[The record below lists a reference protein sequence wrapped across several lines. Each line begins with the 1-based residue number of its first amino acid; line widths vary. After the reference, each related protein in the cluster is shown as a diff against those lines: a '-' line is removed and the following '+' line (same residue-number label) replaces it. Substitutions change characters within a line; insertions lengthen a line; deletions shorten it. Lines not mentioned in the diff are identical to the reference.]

1 MDICNKILPL
11 SEKKATEQALARK
24 GKNGWQSTQSKSDNR
39 NLPGK
44 KESIKQNSWGTMRV
58 YYAPVLARGKLH
70 TVLLGDDFP
79 GETPGGAAKLV
90 AKVRASLNI
99 HFKGDDQPDVVFTDR
114 GQGFYALKSA
124 KITDEYA
131 TALHENDLTAFMGA
145 DASQQPGDLKDLM
158 LHETAVA
165 WLTNRLRVT
174 APAKSWEETAEQFGA
189 RLKQAADYVNAHYD
203 VEGLQRELPARLDRL
218 CDREGARISK

>member
-1 MDICNKILPL
+1 M

-24 GKNGWQSTQSKSDNR
+24 GKNGWQSTKSKSNNR

-44 KESIKQNSWGTMRV
+44 KETIKQNSWGTLRV

-79 GETPGGAAKLV
+79 GETPAGAAKLV

-99 HFKGDDQPDVVFTDR
+99 RFKGSDQPDVVFTDR
-114 GQGFYALKSA
+114 GQGFYALKNA

-131 TALHENDLTAFMGA
+131 AALCENGLTAFMGA

-174 APAKSWEETAEQFGA
+174 TPAKSWEETAEQFGA

-203 VEGLQRELPARLDRL
+203 VEALQRELPARLEKLR
-218 CDREGARISK
+218 DREGARIGK